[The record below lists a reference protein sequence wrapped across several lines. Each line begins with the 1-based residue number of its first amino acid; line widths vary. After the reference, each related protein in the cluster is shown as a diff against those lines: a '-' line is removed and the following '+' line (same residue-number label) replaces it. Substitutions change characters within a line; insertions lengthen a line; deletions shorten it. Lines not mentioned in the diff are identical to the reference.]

1 MEVLVIIFGGA
12 LLLTLFAPWI
22 GAEDRP
28 AFRRP
33 DRKPLRRTVGSMR
46 PADWERGDSGWP
58 F

>member
-1 MEVLVIIFGGA
+1 MEILAIIFGGA

-28 AFRRP
+28 DFRRP
-33 DRKPLRRTVGSMR
+33 DRKPLRRMTGSMR
-46 PADWERGDSGWP
+46 SSDWGRDSGWP

>member
-1 MEVLVIIFGGA
+1 MEILALIFGGA

-28 AFRRP
+28 DFKRP
-33 DRKPLRRTVGSMR
+33 DRKAERRLLGSMR
-46 PADWERGDSGWP
+46 PADWERRSGGWP

>member
-1 MEVLVIIFGGA
+1 MDPLVIIFGGA

-28 AFRRP
+28 SFRRP
-33 DRKPLRRTVGSMR
+33 DRKARPMTGSMR
-46 PADWERGDSGWP
+46 SSDWGRGSGWP